1 MLELRFE
8 KFKRE
13 NYEEY
18 NSWFSNEQIK
28 KALFDIEGNWLEYVL
43 NDTTGAEYAVFTGN
57 ELSAVVGIIHP
68 TSDYPTY
75 GIKNI
80 AVHPDKFRQG
90 IGSRVLELLLKMH
103 SLNKD
108 EYWIA
113 FVDEENHSAQRFFE
127 HNDWIQKDA
136 GEAGKNMIRY
146 EKRIH

>member
-28 KALFDIEGNWLEYVL
+28 KALFDIKGNWLEYVL

-57 ELSAVVGIIHP
+57 ELSAVVGIIYP

-75 GIKNI
+75 GIKT
-80 AVHPDKFRQG
+80 
-90 IGSRVLELLLKMH
+90 
-103 SLNKD
+103 
-108 EYWIA
+108 
-113 FVDEENHSAQRFFE
+113 
-127 HNDWIQKDA
+127 
-136 GEAGKNMIRY
+136 
-146 EKRIH
+146 